1 MLNNHV
7 TKNQNSL
14 KRTLYPNDSSCNN
27 LTALSPNKR
36 HKISQKLQN
45 LQQCK
50 SETTPA
56 FSQKLLNFSNLPL
69 AIASLSEI
77 LPNTSIPPN
86 NNNVNSLQ
94 FALLK
99 KIALEKSR
107 ALASAKLSK
116 LVNVIA
122 HVLNT
127 ILPCNNFNPDIAA
140 ISSFVSS
147 SFQASKLPLSIL
159 EVALIYILRAKSALL
174 ASNSSSPQLPTQQY
188 PNTLDRPTSIRL
200 SSSQKS
206 SLERFFSDSEKFK
219 QSIPINSYPNTPNF
233 EAVSSATT
241 SPTLSPVTPIAL
253 DTTNITLVSQNPNNT
268 SIPFPLP
275 TSPLKQSLS
284 NDFPSNVSPNHIQ
297 TVLNTCNKS
306 TEFCNRIFLASLI
319 SASKFCLDKSLSNK
333 AWFKITTL
341 PTSNINSLETSFLNL
356 INFKL
361 FVSQQQFSQCRT
373 LIDTLL

>member
-1 MLNNHV
+1 
-7 TKNQNSL
+7 
-14 KRTLYPNDSSCNN
+14 
-27 LTALSPNKR
+27 
-36 HKISQKLQN
+36 
-45 LQQCK
+45 
-50 SETTPA
+50 
-56 FSQKLLNFSNLPL
+56 
-69 AIASLSEI
+69 
-77 LPNTSIPPN
+77 
-86 NNNVNSLQ
+86 LQ

-99 KIALEKSR
+99 KIAFDKSR

-127 ILPCNNFNPDIAA
+127 ILPCNNFNPSIAT
-140 ISSFVSS
+140 ISSFISS

-188 PNTLDRPTSIRL
+188 PNTIHHPNSIRL

-206 SLERFFSDSEKFK
+206 SLERFFSDSKKFK
-219 QSIPINSYPNTPNF
+219 QSIPINSHQNTPNF
-233 EAVSSATT
+233 ETISSATT
-241 SPTLSPVTPIAL
+241 SPALSPVTPIAL
-253 DTTNITLVSQNPNNT
+253 DTSNITLVTQNPN
-268 SIPFPLP
+268 SISISLPLP
-275 TSPLKQSLS
+275 SPPLKQPLS
-284 NDFPSNVSPNHIQ
+284 KDFPSKISPNHIQ

-333 AWFKITTL
+333 AWSKITNL
-341 PTSNINSLETSFLNL
+341 PTSNINSLEVSFLTL